1 VSAKAHPRL
10 VGAFVL
16 GAVALVLV
24 AIALLSSEGW
34 FVRKDRFTVYFQGSV
49 KGLNR
54 GAPVTFRG
62 VKVGE
67 VIDVK
72 AFLTGRAD
80 PLIQIEAAIEIRANV
95 VETPKGVPPV
105 FSAGATSEEFAK
117 GLLDRGIRAR
127 LMSASLLTGQRYVD
141 LDFLPK
147 EPARFAAL
155 HPRYPEL
162 PTTPTAWE
170 KVGDRADEF
179 FDKVAELP
187 LAEVLEDVRETIGA
201 ARKLLESSDLKEVFA
216 KANGTARK
224 LDATL
229 ADLQKTLGTAD
240 KTLGTVGSET
250 SLTAA
255 ETRQTLERLRSTL
268 ARAEKSAETI
278 EGALRGTDDARLTAT
293 HALEEM
299 TRTMQAL
306 RNLVDYIQTHPES
319 VVLGKERAKEKK

>member
-1 VSAKAHPRL
+1 MTVKAHPRL

-16 GAVALVLV
+16 GAVALLLA

-34 FVRKDRFTVYFQGSV
+34 FVRKDRFTVYFPGSV

-54 GAPVTFRG
+54 GASVTFRG

-72 AFLTGRAD
+72 AFLTGRED
-80 PLIQIEAAIEIRANV
+80 PLIQIEAVIEIRANV
-95 VETPKGVPPV
+95 VETPKGVPRL
-105 FSAGATSEEFAK
+105 FSEGATSQEFAN
-117 GLLDRGIRAR
+117 GLLGRGIRAR

-162 PTTPTAWE
+162 PTSPTALE
-170 KVGDRADEF
+170 KLGDRADDF
-179 FDKVAELP
+179 FAKLVDLP
-187 LAEVLEDVRETIGA
+187 LADMMEDVRQAIQAARRLLESPELKEVITKASGA
-201 ARKLLESSDLKEVFA
+201 ARRMD
-216 KANGTARK
+216 G
-224 LDATL
+224 TL

-240 KTLGTVGSET
+240 QTLDTVGSQA
-250 SLTAA
+250 SLTGADA
-255 ETRQTLERLRSTL
+255 RHALESLRTTL
-268 ARAEKSAETI
+268 ARAEKSI
-278 EGALRGTDDARLTAT
+278 EAIESTFRGTDDTRLTAT
-293 HALEEM
+293 RALEEM

-306 RNLVDYIQTHPES
+306 RNLVDYIQTHPEA